1 MMRVVLFLAT
11 NIAVIAIASLTLNL
25 LGVGSYLEQNNA
37 SLDIGSLL
45 IFCAVFGMAGAFV
58 SLFLSKFMAKMTAKV
73 KVIENPQSQREQW
86 LLQTVEHL
94 AAKAGIGMPEVG
106 IFPAR
111 ESNAFATGWN
121 KNKALVAVSEGL
133 LGNMGQQEVEAVLA
147 HEVAHIAN
155 GDMIT
160 MTLIQGVVN
169 TFVMFLAR
177 IVGSVI
183 DRVVLKNENGH
194 GLGYFAVVFICEMV
208 FAVLASTIVMWFS
221 RHREYR
227 ADEGGASLT
236 SRQAMVSAL
245 RALQRETSQQL
256 EELPEA
262 LHAFGI
268 SASQR
273 SGIKKL
279 FASHPPLSE
288 RIAALEAAQ
297 F

>member
-11 NIAVIAIASLTLNL
+11 NIAVIVIASLTLNL